1 MQAMAQRKTPRTA
14 TRRAATVAQEPLPE
28 GYAETAAARRALELL
43 RSGEPALS
51 ISGRAGTGKTTLI
64 RYLMQADPE
73 TPTVLLAPTGIAAIN
88 AGGQTIHSFFGFPPR
103 ILNTDAMEARYPTKV
118 LKQVQRIVIDEISM
132 VRCDVLDAMDFRL
145 RQAKRNSQ
153 PFGGVQLVFVGDYFQ
168 LPPVTPQAETEVLQ
182 AMGYESAFAFGAR
195 AMQALEPAQLR
206 LETIHRQSEEH
217 FIDLLGGVRVDPADA
232 RAVEE
237 LNEHCYGPHR
247 DGPIPIILTTTN
259 ARAENYNVRRLEALP
274 GAPREYVGAAE
285 GTFDL
290 FRDRPPAPAGLVLKP
305 GARVMA
311 LKNDTEKRWA
321 NGSLGVVTALYESSV
336 DVRFD
341 GADESVEVGK
351 GDWEKV
357 RYDWD
362 AGADKIVGQ
371 VAGKYTQIPLTL
383 AWAVTIHKA
392 QGLSFDDVRID
403 MGRAAFAPGQA
414 YVALSRARTLAGLSL
429 ARPLAVTDFFVDPEV
444 ARYDAM
450 VERTAELL

>member
-1 MQAMAQRKTPRTA
+1 M
-14 TRRAATVAQEPLPE
+14 RRASTVAQEKLPE
-28 GYAETAAARRALELL
+28 GYAETRAARRALELL
-43 RSGEPALS
+43 RSGEPALN

-64 RYLMQADPE
+64 RYLIQADPE

-103 ILNTDAMEARYPTKV
+103 ILDPKAMEARYPTRV
-118 LKQVQRIVIDEISM
+118 LKAVKRIVIDEISM

-145 RQAKRNSQ
+145 RQAKRSAR

-168 LPPVTPQAETEVLQ
+168 LPPVIPQAESEAL
-182 AMGYESAFAFGAR
+182 AMLGYEHGFAFGAK
-195 AMQALEPAQLR
+195 ALGDAEPAHLR

-217 FIDLLGGVRVDPADA
+217 FIELLGGVRVDPADA
-232 RAVEE
+232 RAVET
-237 LNEHCYGPHR
+237 LNAHCCGPHR
-247 DGPIPIILTTTN
+247 DGAIPIILTTTN

-274 GAPREYVGAAE
+274 GAARIYEGAAE
-285 GTFDL
+285 GNYDL
-290 FRDRPPAPAGLVLKP
+290 LREKPPAPAGLALKP

-341 GADESVEVGK
+341 GADGSVEVGK
-351 GDWEKV
+351 TEWEKI

-362 AGADKIVGQ
+362 TGAESIVSL
-371 VAGKYTQIPLTL
+371 VAGKYAQIPLTL

-392 QGLSFDDVRID
+392 QGLSFDDVRVDI
-403 MGRAAFAPGQA
+403 GKGAFAPGQA
-414 YVALSRARTLAGLSL
+414 YVALSRARTLDGLSL
-429 ARPLAVTDFFVDPEV
+429 ARPLAVTDFFVAPEV
-444 ARYDAM
+444 ARHDAM
-450 VERTAELL
+450 VERMAEFV